1 MAPISTFPLLSA
13 LALVG
18 AVIMLVAVELERRRG
33 RRVLATALARPA
45 SVERAWV
52 SPPDAAGLR
61 SLFVK
66 PVGAARPSTVASDF
80 EVDEIVRRFW
90 LAGIRIG
97 YERDDV
103 AA

>member
-1 MAPISTFPLLSA
+1 MIPLPALTLLTS
-13 LALVG
+13 LALSG
-18 AVIMLVAVELERRRG
+18 AAVAMMGIALERRRAG
-33 RRVLATALARPA
+33 RVLATAFARPA

-52 SPPDAAGLR
+52 SAPDETGQR
-61 SLFVK
+61 SLLVK

-80 EVDEIVRRFW
+80 EVDEIVRRFS